1 MRNTDPV
8 HILAISGSLRRASSN
23 KAVVDAAARL
33 APRAVE
39 VSVYDGLA
47 DIPAFNP
54 DLDGDIAP
62 TPVTRFRALLQACD
76 AVLIASPEY
85 AYGVPGALKNA
96 LDWIV
101 GSGELADKPIAVINT
116 SARATHAWSSLV
128 DTLSVMSARV
138 VLDASIT
145 LRLGGRSP
153 DADAIAADAAMA
165 IALKAAIQVLA
176 ADAREAQAA

>member
-1 MRNTDPV
+1 MRNTDSV
-8 HILAISGSLRRASSN
+8 HVLAISGSLRRASSN
-23 KAVVDAAARL
+23 RAVVDAAPRL
-33 APRAVE
+33 APRWVE
-39 VSVYDGLA
+39 ISVYDGLA

-54 DLDGDIAP
+54 DLDGDSAP
-62 TPVTRFRALLQACD
+62 TAVIGLRAMLWACD

-85 AYGVPGALKNA
+85 AHGVPGALKNA

-145 LRLGGRSP
+145 LGFGGRSP
-153 DADAIAADAAMA
+153 DADAIVADAAIA

-176 ADAREAQAA
+176 ADARDTKAA